1 MCVEGPPI
9 PGWARRTDRRTN
21 TMSEVAVN
29 KSDER
34 GDLSIVDRMA
44 LRIRRRGTPFDDW
57 LYRTGKAVKGFQMP
71 FFKPLWRVLYYERL
85 ARLNTWRNVIRIAYQ
100 EPIFKAR
107 CDRVGKKFMLRDD
120 QVPLVLGSLRLV
132 VGDNCVISGVTTF
145 AGSKVADD
153 PVLELGDYTHIGYQT
168 VILVGERVTV
178 GKHCMIANR
187 CFIAGADNHATDPI
201 KRRTEAEPKS
211 SLRPLVIEDDVFV
224 ATGSTV
230 CKGVTI
236 GRGSIVSAGSVVTRN
251 VPPYTV
257 VAGNPA
263 RVVWRMARPAQDA

>member
-1 MCVEGPPI
+1 
-9 PGWARRTDRRTN
+9 
-21 TMSEVAVN
+21 MSEAAVN
-29 KSDER
+29 KAGEPQPHSVVER
-34 GDLSIVDRMA
+34 LA
-44 LRIRRRGTPFDDW
+44 LRIRRRESPLYDW

-71 FFKPLWRVLYYERL
+71 FFNPFWKVMYYERL
-85 ARLNTWRNVIRIAYQ
+85 ARLNTWRNIIRIGYQ

-107 CDRVGKKFMLRDD
+107 CERVGKKFMLRDD
-120 QVPLVLGSLRLV
+120 QVPLVLGNLRIL
-132 VGDNCVISGVTTF
+132 VGDNCVISGVVTF

-168 VILVGERVTV
+168 VILVGERVTI

-187 CFIAGADNHATDPI
+187 CFIAGADNHATDPV

-211 SLRPLVIEDDVFV
+211 ALRPMVIEDDVFV